1 MVTAQDLIQK
11 PISTLR
17 SSTISDAIKKILVPL
32 DGSKNSFR
40 GLDTAIYLARQS
52 GATLTGMFVL
62 PRNPD
67 KKLSRLQYPEKE
79 ALKIADKT
87 MESAKKRSAQN
98 GIVFNKKID
107 FGDPAFM
114 IVKFAKSLNYDIIV
128 IGSRGQSGIKD
139 FFLGSVSNYVL
150 HKSTSPVI
158 IVK

>member
-1 MVTAQDLIQK
+1 MIW
-11 PISTLR
+11 
-17 SSTISDAIKKILVPL
+17 KKILVPL

-79 ALKIADKT
+79 ALKIADKM
-87 MESAKKRSAQN
+87 MERAKKRSAQN

-139 FFLGSVSNYVL
+139 LFLGSVSNYVL

>member
-1 MVTAQDLIQK
+1 MIW
-11 PISTLR
+11 
-17 SSTISDAIKKILVPL
+17 KKILVPL

-67 KKLSRLQYPEKE
+67 KKLRRLQNPEKE
-79 ALKIADKT
+79 ALKIADKM
-87 MESAKKRSAQN
+87 MERAKKRSAQN

-139 FFLGSVSNYVL
+139 LFLGSVSNYVL